1 MDKRVLALLA
11 AFGATTIYGFN
22 HTIAKVVMPEY
33 IGAFGLV
40 MLRVVGAAA
49 LFWIVSFFYP
59 SEKIERKDLFR
70 IACATV
76 FGMCI
81 NMLMFIKG
89 LSLSTPINSS
99 VIVTLTPI
107 MVMILS
113 AIFLK
118 ERITT
123 KKGFGI
129 LMGFGG
135 AILLILQGSND
146 ILNAPNIPLGNI
158 MMFVNAICYGTYL
171 ILVKPM
177 TKKYTTITLMKWMFL
192 GGVLLNLP
200 ITFSEFSSVA
210 WISLPFEAIW
220 RMAFVVV
227 GTTFFA
233 YLFNVYALRTLSPT
247 TVGAFVYLQPLMG
260 ILFATYTGND
270 QMDLIKSI
278 ATVLVF
284 VGVYLVTQKN
294 KTA

>member
-40 MLRVVGAAA
+40 MLRVFGAAA

-107 MVMILS
+107 IHP
-113 AIFLK
+113 AFLP
-118 ERITT
+118 
-123 KKGFGI
+123 
-129 LMGFGG
+129 
-135 AILLILQGSND
+135 ILL
-146 ILNAPNIPLGNI
+146 PP
-158 MMFVNAICYGTYL
+158 
-171 ILVKPM
+171 
-177 TKKYTTITLMKWMFL
+177 
-192 GGVLLNLP
+192 
-200 ITFSEFSSVA
+200 
-210 WISLPFEAIW
+210 
-220 RMAFVVV
+220 R
-227 GTTFFA
+227 
-233 YLFNVYALRTLSPT
+233 
-247 TVGAFVYLQPLMG
+247 
-260 ILFATYTGND
+260 
-270 QMDLIKSI
+270 
-278 ATVLVF
+278 
-284 VGVYLVTQKN
+284 
-294 KTA
+294 